1 MDHVDDEFTE
11 VGVEVAGNGEKE
23 EIVEDNVSGVG
34 SAEADHREGLIN
46 DINQLVDGEGLDS
59 VLNQLVD
66 QDGEG
71 GVVRLSRAVGNLRGK
86 KVP

>member
-34 SAEADHREGLIN
+34 SAEADHRYQSAG
-46 DINQLVDGEGLDS
+46 
-59 VLNQLVD
+59 
-66 QDGEG
+66 
-71 GVVRLSRAVGNLRGK
+71 RRRRSRQCSQSAG
-86 KVP
+86 